1 LKNSKKEEVARVARE
16 ILAGQDKPMPRKALL
31 KAVTERGIILS
42 GKDPGMVLSTMMWR
56 MRNEF
61 VGLPRWGY
69 WLKDRPYEPAEYHP
83 LVPYPADDEHSEIVK
98 PDLAGILPGARE

>member
-1 LKNSKKEEVARVARE
+1 
-16 ILAGQDKPMPRKALL
+16 MPRKALL

-83 LVPYPADDEHSEIVK
+83 LVPYPADDEHSEIVN
-98 PDLAGILPGARE
+98 PISPAFCRGRGNDGERTTVR